1 MGHIVD
7 GNNNRNKTE
16 GLLEDTI
23 VYLGSILGGILTVV
37 DILINGIVVEVNNV
51 LTVKETWV
59 IIKGSSLVTDNIRIM
74 VVITETN
81 VVGLISKVYMPI
93 ELTKPCRKLQSVVIS
108 ISFRPAEVITYVTLI
123 NSKGGSLP

>member
-51 LTVKETWV
+51 LTVKET
-59 IIKGSSLVTDNIRIM
+59 
-74 VVITETN
+74 
-81 VVGLISKVYMPI
+81 
-93 ELTKPCRKLQSVVIS
+93 
-108 ISFRPAEVITYVTLI
+108 
-123 NSKGGSLP
+123 